1 MTGFNE
7 FLIGAEKFNKL
18 MFLILILL
26 IIIAPL
32 ISLAV
37 IFIKNKIRNNKNES
51 EEKGNML
58 IIDKDKQYGFN
69 PDYISERSYRSFEN
83 IKVVK
88 YIYE

>member
-1 MTGFNE
+1 MTEFNE
-7 FLIGAEKFNKL
+7 FLIEAEKFNKL

-51 EEKGNML
+51 EENL
-58 IIDKDKQYGFN
+58 L
-69 PDYISERSYRSFEN
+69 FEN
-83 IKVVK
+83 FTWVLIVLGFFVLMTNFV
-88 YIYE
+88 YFY

>member
-7 FLIGAEKFNKL
+7 FLIGAEKFIKL
-18 MFLILILL
+18 MFLIVILL

-51 EEKGNML
+51 EENL
-58 IIDKDKQYGFN
+58 L
-69 PDYISERSYRSFEN
+69 FEN
-83 IKVVK
+83 FTWVLIVLGFFVLMTNFV
-88 YIYE
+88 YFY

>member
-37 IFIKNKIRNNKNES
+37 IFIKNKLRNNKNES
-51 EEKGNML
+51 EENLLFGNFTWVL
-58 IIDKDKQYGFN
+58 IVLGFFVLMTN
-69 PDYISERSYRSFEN
+69 FVYFY
-83 IKVVK
+83 
-88 YIYE
+88 

>member
-32 ISLAV
+32 ISLAI
-37 IFIKNKIRNNKNES
+37 IFIKKNKIRNNKNES
-51 EEKGNML
+51 EENLFFGNFTWVL
-58 IIDKDKQYGFN
+58 IVLGFFVLMTN
-69 PDYISERSYRSFEN
+69 FVYFY
-83 IKVVK
+83 
-88 YIYE
+88 